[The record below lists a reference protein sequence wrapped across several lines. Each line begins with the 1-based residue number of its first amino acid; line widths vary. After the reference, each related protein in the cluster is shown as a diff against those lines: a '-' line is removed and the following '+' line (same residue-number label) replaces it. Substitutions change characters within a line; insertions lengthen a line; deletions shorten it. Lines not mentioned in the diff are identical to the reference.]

1 MTKNILLILE
11 MKWWYFYLID
21 RLMERV
27 DKHAKDF
34 ELLVHPYSVDALW
47 MYQKKVT
54 NFYFMEFDDA
64 SENITTLEKSN
75 RKKLKKKFSQAI
87 LDLLA
92 YY

>member
-1 MTKNILLILE
+1 MLRILNHLSILL
-11 MKWWYFYLID
+11 
-21 RLMERV
+21 V
-27 DKHAKDF
+27 
-34 ELLVHPYSVDALW
+34 W
-47 MYQKKVT
+47 MHYGCIKKKVT

-64 SENITTLEKSN
+64 SENITTLEEFN